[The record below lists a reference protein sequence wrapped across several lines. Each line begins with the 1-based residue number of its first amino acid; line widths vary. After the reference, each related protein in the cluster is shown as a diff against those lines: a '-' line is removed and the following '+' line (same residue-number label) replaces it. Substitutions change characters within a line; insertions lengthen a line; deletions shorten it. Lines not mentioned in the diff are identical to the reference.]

1 MSTTPFGKGRVDLRP
16 RRVAPRR
23 LGAAA
28 VVYGVFV
35 AGWYLGQPVTPDC
48 RVDQAALDR
57 AAERYRSEPSPT
69 PTPVYSPVPASSAF
83 PDHSSLADINTAQS
97 VAVDTLTVTAYAVA
111 CTNDMDERPRLRA
124 WLDGDGE

>member
-1 MSTTPFGKGRVDLRP
+1 MSSTPPGDSLVDLRP
-16 RRVAPRR
+16 RRVTPRR

-35 AGWYLGQPVTPDC
+35 AGWYLGQPVTPEC
-48 RVDQAALDR
+48 HVDQAALDR
-57 AAERYRSEPSPT
+57 AAERYRPEPPPT
-69 PTPVYSPVPASSAF
+69 PTPVYSPIPASSAF
-83 PDHSSLADINTAQS
+83 PDHSSVADINTAQS
-97 VAVDTLTVTAYAVA
+97 MTVHTLTVTSYAVA